1 MVTPMESF
9 PKTDSDTADGCPGT
23 DVYVDVDVAA
33 SAAVA
38 ERDTASSASSCR
50 GLRLGRSIMVI
61 MMMDPFH
68 YQRSS
73 RIFSILSVRRLRAPH
88 ATDLKKFQNLK
99 SQLFLLSLIG

>member
-23 DVYVDVDVAA
+23 DVDVDVAA

-38 ERDTASSASSCR
+38 ERDTASSASSSR
-50 GLRLGRSIMVI
+50 GLRLGRIILVI

-68 YQRSS
+68 YQSSS
-73 RIFSILSVRRLRAPH
+73 RILLLEGRAE
-88 ATDLKKFQNLK
+88 AVESTSRD
-99 SQLFLLSLIG
+99 

>member
-23 DVYVDVDVAA
+23 DVDVDVAA
-33 SAAVA
+33 SAAAA
-38 ERDTASSASSCR
+38 ERDTASSASSSR
-50 GLRLGRSIMVI
+50 GLRLERIIMVI

-73 RIFSILSVRRLRAPH
+73 RIVSILSTMYPQCEAAAP
-88 ATDLKKFQNLK
+88 AA
-99 SQLFLLSLIG
+99 

>member
-23 DVYVDVDVAA
+23 DVDVDVAV

-38 ERDTASSASSCR
+38 ERDTVSSASSCR
-50 GLRLGRSIMVI
+50 GLRLGRIIMVI

-73 RIFSILSVRRLRAPH
+73 RIFSILSVRQPLAAESTSR
-88 ATDLKKFQNLK
+88 D
-99 SQLFLLSLIG
+99 